1 MPSYVVGN
9 VYKEDMMNI
18 VPRNQWLSPEHF
30 LDDFFTLNKLKGK
43 EGYFEPRVDIIDK
56 DDSYVFVAELPG
68 VDKEDINVHF
78 QDGLLTIEAKVHE
91 ENESEADNVIR
102 RERRSGYFSR
112 SINVGKN
119 IKAGEIKAELV
130 NGLLKLTAPKI
141 KQADSDVHKIEIK

>member
-1 MPSYVVGN
+1 
-9 VYKEDMMNI
+9 MNI

-30 LDDFFTLNKLKGK
+30 FDDFFTFNKLKGK

-68 VDKEDINVHF
+68 VDKEDINVHL

-91 ENESEADNVIR
+91 EKESETDNVIR

-119 IKAGEIKAELV
+119 IKADEIKAELV
-130 NGLLKLTAPKI
+130 NGLLKLTAPKV
-141 KQADSDVHKIEIK
+141 KQEVSDVHKIEIK